1 MENNFVKNLEED
13 LDYIESIL
21 LVCAYLPENVNNI
34 QKEESVLLTEAY
46 TRLRAMREK
55 VKTM

>member
-1 MENNFVKNLEED
+1 MPNLNEIEENLDFVEAV
-13 LDYIESIL
+13 L
-21 LVCAYLPENVNNI
+21 LVCAYLPENVDNI
-34 QKEESVLLTEAY
+34 QKEENILLTEAY

>member
-13 LDYIESIL
+13 LDFVEAIL
-21 LVCAYLPENVNNI
+21 LVCAYLPENVDNI
-34 QKEESVLLTEAY
+34 QKEENILLTEAY

-55 VKTM
+55 VKAM

>member
-1 MENNFVKNLEED
+1 MNRELKGLEED

-21 LVCAYLPENVNNI
+21 LVCAYLPENVDNI
-34 QKEESVLLTEAY
+34 QKEESFLLTEAY
-46 TRLRAMREK
+46 TRLREMREK

>member
-1 MENNFVKNLEED
+1 MNRELKGLEED

-21 LVCAYLPENVNNI
+21 LVCAYLPENVDNI
-34 QKEESVLLTEAY
+34 QKEENILLTEAY

-55 VKTM
+55 VKVM